1 MRAHK
6 QGQAGTLGKAKK
18 EGMCFMEI
26 TVFSVLLVG
35 ALCAMTAFCS
45 HLGIAVFNDGVRPFV
60 PEMLEGRMPRPEY
73 AVAVFGLCVGFI
85 ASVGIGNAL
94 ATNLLNPWLL
104 FLATD
109 IIGAACPNK
118 ISAAI
123 AGAAWGILCLL
134 GLGGINTVLTCLPVD
149 ILGSLGQLGTYV
161 VTGFALFPVVAI
173 IMQFGWQRGVITAV
187 LALIARV
194 VGPMWKFG
202 PTQTSISADA
212 WCLLV
217 GVVALVVFCII
228 KDSKEKKEDG
238 ANEFEDNIFTERVA
252 RIRKNV
258 PFLMIVGALIAVIC
272 NLHYFAGSTV
282 SMFNLHDAYYTA
294 GADAAG
300 LIQTAAV
307 NEFFRGISFI
317 PLIAVTAI
325 TTGVYG
331 VAGFTFVYVAGYL
344 SPNPVVAAVLGAVII
359 FCEVMLLG
367 VIGKQLGRFPSL
379 RDAAD
384 NIRSAMGTTVE
395 FAVLFGSLNAVIV
408 MGNSVNNAAL
418 AFGIA
423 AAIYYINEVTGRKI
437 MRMAIGPVFALGT
450 GVILNLLYLV
460 GLVTL
465 AA

>member
-1 MRAHK
+1 
-6 QGQAGTLGKAKK
+6 
-18 EGMCFMEI
+18 MCSMEI
-26 TVFSVLLVG
+26 SVFSIVLVG

-45 HLGIAVFNDGVRPFV
+45 HLGVAVFNDGVRPFV

-73 AVAVFGLCVGFI
+73 AVAVFGLCIGFI
-85 ASVGIGNAL
+85 ASVGIGNAI

-109 IIGAACPNK
+109 IIGAACPNRV
-118 ISAAI
+118 SSAI
-123 AGAAWGILCLL
+123 AGAAWGVLCLL
-134 GLGGINTVLTCLPVD
+134 GLGGINTVLTFLPVD
-149 ILGSLGQLGTYV
+149 VLGALGQLGTYI

-173 IMQFGWQRGVITAV
+173 IMQFGWQRGIVTAAI
-187 LALIARV
+187 ALLARV
-194 VGPMWKFG
+194 FGPMWKFG
-202 PTQTSISADA
+202 PTQASISADA
-212 WCLLV
+212 WCLLL
-217 GVVALVVFCII
+217 GVLALVIFCII
-228 KDSKEKKEDG
+228 KDSREKKDG
-238 ANEFEDNIFTERVA
+238 LGEFEDNIFTERVA

-258 PFLMIVGALIAVIC
+258 PFLMVCGALIAVIC
-272 NLHYFAGSTV
+272 NMHLFAGSTV

-294 GADAAG
+294 GADTAD

-307 NEFFRGISFI
+307 NELFRGISFI

-344 SPNPVVAAVLGAVII
+344 SPNPIVAAALGAAII
-359 FCEVMLLG
+359 FCEAMLLG
-367 VIGKQLGRFPSL
+367 IIGKQLGRFPSL

-395 FAVLFGSLNAVIV
+395 FAVMFGSLNAVIV
-408 MGNSVNNAAL
+408 MGTSVGNAPL
-418 AFGIA
+418 AFAIA

-450 GVILNLLYLV
+450 GVILNLLYAV
-460 GLVTL
+460 GLVAL
-465 AA
+465 VAV

>member
-1 MRAHK
+1 
-6 QGQAGTLGKAKK
+6 
-18 EGMCFMEI
+18 MEI
-26 TVFSVLLVG
+26 SVVSVLLVG

-109 IIGAACPNK
+109 IIGAFCPNK
-118 ISAAI
+118 FVAAA

-134 GLGGINTVLTCLPVD
+134 GLGGINTALTFLPVD
-149 ILGSLGQLGTYV
+149 ILGALGQLGTYI

-187 LALIARV
+187 LALAARV

-202 PTQTSISADA
+202 PTQASISADA
-212 WCLLV
+212 WCLLI
-217 GVVALVVFCII
+217 GVVALVAFCII
-228 KDSKEKKEDG
+228 KDRKDKPEGGD
-238 ANEFEDNIFTERVA
+238 EFSDNIFTERVS

-258 PFLMIVGALIAVIC
+258 PFLMIVGALIAVAC
-272 NLHYFAGSTV
+272 NLHFFAGSTV

-294 GADAAG
+294 GADSAS
-300 LIQTAAV
+300 LIQAAAV
-307 NEFFRGISFI
+307 NELFRGISFI

-344 SPNPVVAAVLGAVII
+344 SPNPVVAAILGAVII
-359 FCEVMLLG
+359 FCEVMLLS

-384 NIRSAMGTTVE
+384 NIRSAMGITVE
-395 FAVLFGSLNAVIV
+395 FAVLFGSLNAVVV
-408 MGNSVNNAAL
+408 MGNSVGNPTL
-418 AFGIA
+418 AFAIA
-423 AAIYYINEVTGRKI
+423 GAIYYINEVTGRKV
-437 MRMAIGPVFALGT
+437 MRMAIGPVFALGC
-450 GVILNLLYLV
+450 GIILNLLYAV
-460 GLVTL
+460 GLVAL
-465 AA
+465 AG

>member
-1 MRAHK
+1 
-6 QGQAGTLGKAKK
+6 
-18 EGMCFMEI
+18 MEI
-26 TVFSVLLVG
+26 SVISVLVVG
-35 ALCAMTAFCS
+35 ALCAMAAFCS
-45 HLGIAVFNDGVRPFV
+45 HLGVAVFNDGVRPFV
-60 PEMLEGRMPRPEY
+60 PEMLEGRMPRAEY
-73 AVAVFGLCVGFI
+73 GVAVLGLCVGFI

-109 IIGAACPNK
+109 IIGAFSPNK
-118 ISAAI
+118 FVAAA
-123 AGAAWGILCLL
+123 AGAAWGVLCLL
-134 GLGGINTVLTCLPVD
+134 GLGGINTALTFLPVD
-149 ILGSLGQLGTYV
+149 VLGALGQLGTYI

-173 IMQFGWQRGVITAV
+173 IMQFGWKRGVVTAV
-187 LALIARV
+187 VALFARV
-194 VGPMWKFG
+194 VGPLWKFG

-217 GVVALVVFCII
+217 GVLALVAFCIA
-228 KDSKEKKEDG
+228 KDSKEKKDG
-238 ANEFEDNIFTERVA
+238 PSEFEDNIFTERVA

-258 PFLMIVGALIAVIC
+258 PFLMVCGALIAVAC
-272 NLHYFAGSTV
+272 NMHLFAGSTV
-282 SMFNLHDAYYTA
+282 SMFNLHDAYFTA
-294 GADAAG
+294 DPAPND
-300 LIQTAAV
+300 LILTASV
-307 NEFFRGISFI
+307 NELFRGISFI

-325 TTGVYG
+325 TTGVYA

-359 FCEVMLLG
+359 FCEVMLLS

-408 MGNSVNNAAL
+408 MGTSVNNAPL
-418 AFGIA
+418 AFAIA
-423 AAIYYINEVTGRKI
+423 AAIYYVNEVTGRKI

-450 GVILNLLYLV
+450 GVVLNLLYAV
-460 GLVTL
+460 GLVAL
-465 AA
+465 AAA